1 MIRNHLIK
9 NNIENSS
16 SFWSDNENIDEFDE
30 REQYPYYDFD
40 GIKTR
45 IIWVTN
51 YINNEDFSINVPADD
66 PLQFMSTFSNTIDME
81 TLLSNKKDNNSLVNK
96 IHTLDLSKLNLDDLL
111 LLLYRLQQKT
121 TQNSATTSPS
131 TISSSSTS
139 SSSSSGFIERKPSF
153 KTSSQMSAR
162 HPFNSR
168 HSHAVHSSFSMLNEI
183 PSNSI
188 TNNRSQTSF
197 TLSNIADVPKQ
208 LTTTL
213 AKPISSFHSHNTK
226 NIHSPNDVVDK
237 LLQSFNLRNHNNEIN
252 YNKKFIQHK
261 LQRCSSRYTYQQSQ
275 QHKAKLISNLL
286 SSNSIRKFPCHLHQN
301 NSYH

>member
-9 NNIENSS
+9 NNSENSS
-16 SFWSDNENIDEFDE
+16 SFWSDDENVVEFDE
-30 REQYPYYDFD
+30 REQYPYYAFD

-45 IIWVTN
+45 IVWVTN
-51 YINNEDFSINVPADD
+51 YINNEDFSINVSADD
-66 PLQFMSTFSNTIDME
+66 PLLQFVNIFSNTIDIE
-81 TLLSNKKDNNSLVNK
+81 TSLANKKDDKSLVNK
-96 IHTLDLSKLNLDDLL
+96 IRTLDLSKLNLDDLL

-121 TQNSATTSPS
+121 TKNSVITSPS

-139 SSSSSGFIERKPSF
+139 SSSSSGF
-153 KTSSQMSAR
+153 
-162 HPFNSR
+162 
-168 HSHAVHSSFSMLNEI
+168 
-183 PSNSI
+183 
-188 TNNRSQTSF
+188 
-197 TLSNIADVPKQ
+197 IADVPKQ

-226 NIHSPNDVVDK
+226 HIHSPNDVVDK
-237 LLQSFNLRNHNNEIN
+237 LLQSFNLRNYNSEIN
-252 YNKKFIQHK
+252 YNQKFIEHK

-286 SSNSIRKFPCHLHQN
+286 SSNSIRKFPCHLHQH

>member
-9 NNIENSS
+9 NNSENLS
-16 SFWSDNENIDEFDE
+16 SFWSDDENVVEFDE
-30 REQYPYYDFD
+30 REQYPYYAFD

-45 IIWVTN
+45 IVWVTN
-51 YINNEDFSINVPADD
+51 YINNEDFSINVSADD
-66 PLQFMSTFSNTIDME
+66 PLLQFVNTFSNTIDIE
-81 TLLSNKKDNNSLVNK
+81 TSLSNKKDDKSLVNK

-121 TQNSATTSPS
+121 TKNSVITSPS

-153 KTSSQMSAR
+153 QMSTR
-162 HPFNSR
+162 HPLNSK
-168 HSHAVHSSFSMLNEI
+168 HSHAIHSSLSMLNKI
-183 PSNSI
+183 PSYSY
-188 TNNRSQTSF
+188 TNNRQQTSF

-226 NIHSPNDVVDK
+226 HIHSPNDVVDK
-237 LLQSFNLRNHNNEIN
+237 LLQSFNLRNYNSEIN
-252 YNKKFIQHK
+252 YNQKFIEHK

-286 SSNSIRKFPCHLHQN
+286 SSNSIRKFPCHLHQH